1 MSPPAPSQCQVAGC
15 NYKTKENLPTHE
27 AVHNDLHLHVQM
39 VHILSTSATP
49 PNAARMRWK
58 PLEGYKQAAVDSS
71 DEVRDQLENLMEMKE
86 EKLKEINIK
95 EGKVEFCDAK
105 LMELCTNKDELEV
118 YATKDEQ
125 GFCAIKGQVEEF
137 CATKVEQGEVSKSGG
152 LDPGEG
158 GYQIGAKDWM
168 GVNEARGTG
177 EADKV
182 SDSGGLDPG
191 EGSAKD
197 KLEEIGAKGFNN
209 YSSWFFYEASSTIY
223 GGSSMHTMVMTTIV
237 FNTKGPTIFPWE
249 LCQLLTGW
257 TRCLQLG
264 LRAVKMGLSLK
275 YRLHMLHTS
284 WSRTLNKQLKY
295 TGLANLL
302 VLAP

>member
-86 EKLKEINIK
+86 EKL
-95 EGKVEFCDAK
+95 
-105 LMELCTNKDELEV
+105 EV

-158 GYQIGAKDWM
+158 GYQIGDKDWM
-168 GVNEARGTG
+168 GANEARGTG

-182 SDSGGLDPG
+182 SGSGGLDPG

-257 TRCLQLG
+257 TCCLQLG

-275 YRLHMLHTS
+275 YRRRYVQRAIKS
-284 WSRTLNKQLKY
+284 D
-295 TGLANLL
+295 LANRLALCLKASTNVGL
-302 VLAP
+302 VPMGALSPYRRRLPSAF

>member
-27 AVHNDLHLHVQM
+27 AVHNDLYLHVQM

-58 PLEGYKQAAVDSS
+58 PLEGNKQAAVDSS
-71 DEVRDQLENLMEMKE
+71 DEARDQLENLMEMKE
-86 EKLKEINIK
+86 EKLKEIDTK
-95 EGKVEFCDAK
+95 DE
-105 LMELCTNKDELEV
+105 LELCTNKDELEV

-125 GFCAIKGQVEEF
+125 GLCATEGQVEEF

-168 GVNEARGTG
+168 SANEARGTG

-182 SDSGGLDPG
+182 SGSGGLDPG

-223 GGSSMHTMVMTTIV
+223 GGSSMHMMVMTTIV
-237 FNTKGPTIFPWE
+237 FNTKGPTIASME
-249 LCQLLTGW
+249 NASIAHRLKQLKW
-257 TRCLQLG
+257 D
-264 LRAVKMGLSLK
+264 LSLK
-275 YRLHMLHTS
+275 
-284 WSRTLNKQLKY
+284 
-295 TGLANLL
+295 TGA
-302 VLAP
+302 AQPWRGIS

>member
-27 AVHNDLHLHVQM
+27 AVHNDLYLHVQM

-58 PLEGYKQAAVDSS
+58 PLEDNKQAAVDSS
-71 DEVRDQLENLMEMKE
+71 DEARDQFENLMEMRE
-86 EKLKEINIK
+86 EKLKEIDVM
-95 EGKVEFCDAK
+95 EDKVEFCDIK
-105 LMELCTNKDELEV
+105 DELELCTSKDELEV
-118 YATKDEQ
+118 YATKDKQ
-125 GFCAIKGQVEEF
+125 GFCAIGGQVEEC
-137 CATKVEQGEVSKSGG
+137 CATKVEQMSKSGG

-209 YSSWFFYEASSTIY
+209 YSSWFYEASSTIY

-264 LRAVKMGLSLK
+264 LRAV
-275 YRLHMLHTS
+275 
-284 WSRTLNKQLKY
+284 
-295 TGLANLL
+295 
-302 VLAP
+302 

>member
-1 MSPPAPSQCQVAGC
+1 MAPPAPSQCQVTGC

-58 PLEGYKQAAVDSS
+58 PLEGNKQAAVDSS
-71 DEVRDQLENLMEMKE
+71 DEARDQLENLMEMKE
-86 EKLKEINIK
+86 EKLKEIDTK
-95 EGKVEFCDAK
+95 DE
-105 LMELCTNKDELEV
+105 LELCTNKDELEV

-182 SDSGGLDPG
+182 SGSGGLDPG

-209 YSSWFFYEASSTIY
+209 YSIWFFYEASSTIY

-264 LRAVKMGLSLK
+264 LRAV
-275 YRLHMLHTS
+275 
-284 WSRTLNKQLKY
+284 
-295 TGLANLL
+295 
-302 VLAP
+302 

>member
-1 MSPPAPSQCQVAGC
+1 MAPPAPSQCQVTGC

-58 PLEGYKQAAVDSS
+58 PLEGNKQAAVDSS
-71 DEVRDQLENLMEMKE
+71 DEARDQLENLMEMKE
-86 EKLKEINIK
+86 EK
-95 EGKVEFCDAK
+95 
-105 LMELCTNKDELEV
+105 LEV

-168 GVNEARGTG
+168 GANEARSTG
-177 EADKV
+177 EVDKV
-182 SDSGGLDPG
+182 SGSGGLDPG

-237 FNTKGPTIFPWE
+237 FNTKGPHVAY
-249 LCQLLTGW
+249 QL
-257 TRCLQLG
+257 
-264 LRAVKMGLSLK
+264 VSYLK
-275 YRLHMLHTS
+275 QATQIY
-284 WSRTLNKQLKY
+284 WSCKPAGACTLNKQV
-295 TGLANLL
+295 NIQVPL
-302 VLAP
+302 VPGGVLS

>member
-1 MSPPAPSQCQVAGC
+1 MAPPAPSQCQVTGC

-86 EKLKEINIK
+86 EKLKEIDTK
-95 EGKVEFCDAK
+95 DE
-105 LMELCTNKDELEV
+105 LELCTNKDELEV
-118 YATKDEQ
+118 YDTKDEQ

-137 CATKVEQGEVSKSGG
+137 CATKVEQVGRHIAKVEASVNKGEVSKSGG

-168 GVNEARGTG
+168 GANEACSTG
-177 EADKV
+177 EVDKV
-182 SDSGGLDPG
+182 SGSGGLDPG

-197 KLEEIGAKGFNN
+197 KLEEIGAKGFN
-209 YSSWFFYEASSTIY
+209 YYRSWFFYEASSTIY

-237 FNTKGPTIFPWE
+237 FNTKGP
-249 LCQLLTGW
+249 
-257 TRCLQLG
+257 
-264 LRAVKMGLSLK
+264 
-275 YRLHMLHTS
+275 LHMLHTS

>member
-1 MSPPAPSQCQVAGC
+1 MAPPAPSQCQVTGC

-27 AVHNDLHLHVQM
+27 AVHNDLYLHVQM

-58 PLEGYKQAAVDSS
+58 PLEGNKQAAVDSS
-71 DEVRDQLENLMEMKE
+71 DEARDQLENLMEMKE
-86 EKLKEINIK
+86 EKLKEINVK
-95 EGKVEFCDAK
+95 EGKAEFCDAK

-125 GFCAIKGQVEEF
+125 GLCATKGQVEEF

-158 GYQIGAKDWM
+158 GYQIGDKDWM
-168 GVNEARGTG
+168 GANEARGTG

-182 SDSGGLDPG
+182 SGSGGLDPG

-197 KLEEIGAKGFNN
+197 KLEEIGAKGFNY

-257 TRCLQLG
+257 TCCLQLG
-264 LRAVKMGLSLK
+264 LRAV
-275 YRLHMLHTS
+275 
-284 WSRTLNKQLKY
+284 
-295 TGLANLL
+295 
-302 VLAP
+302 